1 MTDSIEQ
8 LDDLIHQKIRLG
20 IMTTLAAED
29 NVEFVE
35 LRERLGC
42 TDGNLSSHIAIL
54 EKHRYL
60 TVRKTFIGKKPKTRL
75 TITRKGREAVQRYL
89 SLLKRILQS

>member
-1 MTDSIEQ
+1 MTDSVEQ

-20 IMTTLAAED
+20 IMTTLAAEET
-29 NVEFVE
+29 VEFLE
-35 LRERLGC
+35 LRKRLGC
-42 TDGNLSSHIAIL
+42 TDGNLSSHLAAL

-60 TVRKTFIGKKPKTRL
+60 TVRKSFIGKKPKTTL
-75 TITRKGREAVQRYL
+75 TITRKGREALQRYL